1 MINRIPKKFFAPT
14 LVFFSVVFGL
24 AGCAT
29 TGSYTPD
36 GVKITNINQSLKGS
50 DIRLVCEVSCSFS
63 NGLHRGERKK
73 LYDNAL
79 WHDLAIDVINE
90 GFKSDQNYYYLGR
103 SAEGLGYYDAALTYY
118 KLAKTVYKCNGLVN
132 NCDGFV
138 FPRDID
144 ERLIIINKHTSDN
157 QKSTPQTAKQPETPT
172 TSMNR
177 KSDLSESPSID
188 ILERTLNKPP
198 KKHLDKVLAPNP
210 QTGKLE

>member
-1 MINRIPKKFFAPT
+1 MINRIPKKFFKHA
-14 LVFFSVVFGL
+14 LLFIIVAFGL
-24 AGCAT
+24 VGCAT

-36 GVKITNINQSLKGS
+36 GVKITDINLSLKNG
-50 DIRLVCEVSCSFS
+50 DIRFACEVSCSFS
-63 NGLHRGERKK
+63 DGLHRRERKK
-73 LYDNAL
+73 LHDNAL

-118 KLAKTVYKCNGLVN
+118 KLAKTVFKCGGVID
-132 NCDGFV
+132 NCDGLV

-144 ERLIIINKHTSDN
+144 ERLIIIKRSIDN
-157 QKSTPQTAKQPETPT
+157 QKPTPQITKQAETPT

-188 ILERTLNKPP
+188 ILEPTLNKLP
-198 KKHLDKVLAPNP
+198 KKHFDKVLAPNP